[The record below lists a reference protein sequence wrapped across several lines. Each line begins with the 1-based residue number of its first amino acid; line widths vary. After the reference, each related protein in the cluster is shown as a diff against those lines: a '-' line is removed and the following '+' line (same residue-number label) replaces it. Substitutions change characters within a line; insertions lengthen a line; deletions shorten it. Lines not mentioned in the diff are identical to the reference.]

1 MYKDASKTKLTKHN
15 SIELIIPPVGEEKL
29 GFTPKWQGDSEG
41 QIEAKS
47 NK

>member
-15 SIELIIPPVGEEKL
+15 SIELIIPPIGEEKL
-29 GFTPKWQGDSEG
+29 GFTPYQGDIEG

>member
-1 MYKDASKTKLTKHN
+1 MCKDDSKTKLTKDN
-15 SIELIIPPVGEEKL
+15 SIELIIPPIGEEKL
-29 GFTPKWQGDSEG
+29 GFTPKYQGDIEG